1 MIFNPEIV
9 WGKSMRTKENLDK
22 EWNLQKLKEEYE
34 SGNTK
39 GLDNIVRPFFNEQ
52 ESASEIIKMLNNL
65 IEEYNNLFLSEEQFS
80 KTLQFKDCLLEVFE
94 VFIPFLDT
102 YTRGIAYVNMCI
114 LSDDR
119 VNKNFYNKYFKDCLK
134 TANEYIENKLE
145 KAYQEKDAN
154 IYFILGFLNF
164 KAHEY
169 AYAIHFLEGCRESM
183 LACTLTSKEKMQ
195 LIECT
200 IYLANSFEYTQ
211 RVPEAISQLIGVDE
225 KQLKDSIISHQNEIK
240 QLIMDTYEKISK
252 NKCEIQDIEKI
263 CRLISQKSYYTLD
276 VFSLMQDQL
285 GIVKSYIH
293 VLAHCISEYVS
304 MSILAE
310 NTDYPYLSLLQM
322 LSRFFMDW
330 LVSEDD
336 SYVTCQA
343 TIRAENDACPE
354 AINLLLSQYE
364 KKYRHQDDNQEL
376 SIKEQKAKAELEFY
390 IFYFIEQELRYT
402 YTRENIKKT
411 FLEFGSK
418 FRKYSETAMDGNP
431 DYDSLFHYWVIQ
443 CKYLLKKYANQALQ
457 RRTDI
462 NYEEVD
468 DAFLQLSRCR
478 RYITNHVFVEL
489 ISECQRLQ
497 ELYVLFRQFRYLNRK
512 DKLKCN
518 LSEFQVLIQ
527 TDGTLKL
534 EDEYEG
540 ILRKL
545 YNRIEERNK
554 ILILAPVY
562 ESPSCSFSV
571 RDINCLIS
579 FQQLDGINNN
589 VTGNID
595 KAFRTISS
603 DHNKPQVRKKK
614 YISSINIDS
623 NKIKWAFYCNYNSK
637 NAFLYYK
644 NFRKDG
650 EEFSNELFPIML
662 NDSEKKTL
670 KNLITEF
677 NKNMSTCPCVDC
689 DSHYNGRHDVT
700 YNCNTKMFFYDSD
713 DTKNISESLLNLL
726 IFLEMDFLS
735 ANKELCISKDDKIVI
750 QYIQNDEDGNQI
762 SIVILPKEYNVDSKE
777 ICEWCTFLDVDPSEI
792 DPSEINAKR
801 NKSDKVM
808 SAITPN
814 TNLCKFT
821 YESLTDALMELEH
834 RIVSSGEG
842 TEKYGQ
848 YKDLKK
854 LVEPCLK
861 EDCKYQV
868 YVDSEHEGQHICL
881 VAHELWEEGIRL
893 KVKKYE

>member
-1 MIFNPEIV
+1 
-9 WGKSMRTKENLDK
+9 MRTKENLDK
-22 EWNLQKLKEEYE
+22 EWNLQKLKEECE
-34 SGNTK
+34 SENTNGLK
-39 GLDNIVRPFFNEQ
+39 GLDNMVRPFFNEQ
-52 ESASEIIKMLNNL
+52 KSASEIIKMLNNL
-65 IEEYNNLFLSEEQFS
+65 IEEYNDLFLSEEQFS
-80 KTLQFKDCLLEVFE
+80 KTIQFKDCLIEVFE

-119 VNKNFYNKYFKDCLK
+119 INKNFYNFKDCLK
-134 TANEYIENKLE
+134 TANEYIENKVE
-145 KAYQEKDAN
+145 KVYQKKDAN

-183 LACTLTSKEKMQ
+183 LEHTLTAKERML

-211 RVPEAISQLIGVDE
+211 RVPEAINKLTGVDE
-225 KQLKDSIISHQNEIK
+225 KQLKDSIISCQNEIK
-240 QLIMDTYEKISK
+240 ELIMDTYEKISK
-252 NKCEIQDIEKI
+252 NKCEIQDVEKI
-263 CRLISQKSYYTLD
+263 CRLISQESYYTLD
-276 VFSLMQDQL
+276 VFSLMQNQF

-304 MSILAE
+304 MRILAQDV
-310 NTDYPYLSLLQM
+310 DYPYFSLLQM
-322 LSRFFMDW
+322 LSRLFMDW

-364 KKYRHQDDNQEL
+364 KKYRHQEDDQQL
-376 SIKEQKAKAELEFY
+376 PIKDQKAKAELEFY
-390 IFYFIEQELRYT
+390 IFYFTEQELRYT
-402 YTRENIKKT
+402 YTRENIRKT
-411 FLEFGSK
+411 FLEFGRK
-418 FRKYSETAMDGNP
+418 FREYSEISMDGKP

-462 NYEEVD
+462 YYEEVD
-468 DAFLQLSRCR
+468 DAFLQLSKCR
-478 RYITNHVFVEL
+478 RHISNHVFVEL

-512 DKLKCN
+512 DKFKCN

-534 EDEYEG
+534 DDEYEG

-579 FQQLDGINNN
+579 FQQLDGINKNI
-589 VTGNID
+589 TGNID
-595 KAFRTISS
+595 NAFRTISS
-603 DHNKPQVRKKK
+603 DHNRPQVRKKK
-614 YISSINIDS
+614 YISSINMDS
-623 NKIKWAFYCNYNSK
+623 NIIKWAFYCNYNSK

-650 EEFSNELFPIML
+650 EQFSNELFPIML
-662 NDSEKKTL
+662 NNSEKKTL
-670 KNLITEF
+670 ENLIKEF
-677 NKNMSTCPCVDC
+677 NKSLSTCPCVDC
-689 DSHYNGRHDVT
+689 DSHYNGRHEGT

-735 ANKELCISKDDKIVI
+735 ANKELHISKNDKIVI
-750 QYIQNDEDGNQI
+750 QSIQNDEDGNQI
-762 SIVILPKEYNVDSKE
+762 SIIILPEEYDVESNE
-777 ICEWCTFLDVDPSEI
+777 ICEWCAFLDFDPL
-792 DPSEINAKR
+792 EINKKR
-801 NKSDKVM
+801 NKSEEVTPI
-808 SAITPN
+808 ITKN
-814 TNLCKFT
+814 TSSCSFT
-821 YESLTDALMELEH
+821 YESLKEASRELEH
-834 RIVSSGEG
+834 RIRAAGKG
-842 TEKYGQ
+842 TALCKNYQ
-848 YKDLKK
+848 DLKR
-854 LVEPCLK
+854 LVENCLNG
-861 EDCKYQV
+861 ECENLG
-868 YVDSEHEGQHICL
+868 YVDDECICSVEHK
-881 VAHELWEEGIRL
+881 LWEEAIKL
-893 KVKKYE
+893 KAKNYE